1 MEKETEYKSKSQMK
15 REMLALQSLGERLVG
30 LAEEQLKRIEMPQ
43 ELREAV
49 LFAKTIKKGEA
60 LRRQIQYIGALMREA
75 DPAPI
80 QEALDSISRGRD
92 QDVEQ
97 FKKIEIWR
105 DGLIAGDDGLLDE
118 IASEYPGT
126 DRRKLIQ
133 LAEAARREQKEKK
146 TPKSSRALFRL
157 LRSLLEA

>member
-15 REMLALQSLGERLVG
+15 RDMLALQSLGERLVG
-30 LAEEQLKRIEMPQ
+30 LAEEQLKRIEMSQ

-80 QEALDSISRGRD
+80 QEAVDSISRGRD
-92 QDVEQ
+92 HDVVQ
-97 FKKIEIWR
+97 FKKIEVWR
-105 DGLIAGDDGLLDE
+105 DGLVAGDEGLIDE
-118 IASEYPGT
+118 IMSQYPGA

-133 LAEAARREQKEKK
+133 LADAARREQEGKK
-146 TPKSSRALFRL
+146 PPKSSRALFRL
-157 LRSLLEA
+157 LRLLSEA